1 MYEVEPDNSGLSI
14 YDIAKMFKCEVVLV
28 HVKNGNIWDSDIEI
42 IKQTPQAIETL
53 YEVSSYGAYW
63 HCISKYILFS
73 SVEEIKKYYLEHSR
87 KILSGIE
94 LTLPDNLPFNS
105 SHYIKKI
112 GDIIEHKISNEWDNL
127 SLFRGHYDSN
137 FQYVPNN
144 KIELIKLNT
153 YSNKKLYNLLRLLD
167 HIESSLELYS
177 KEIKSA
183 KYILT
188 GTSDIKEDNFE
199 LFPLTSDC
207 LSVYDEYSNGETS
220 HKCFLAMSP
229 QDEI

>member
-1 MYEVEPDNSGLSI
+1 M
-14 YDIAKMFKCEVVLV
+14 
-28 HVKNGNIWDSDIEI
+28 DS
-42 IKQTPQAIETL
+42 
-53 YEVSSYGAYW
+53 
-63 HCISKYILFS
+63 
-73 SVEEIKKYYLEHSR
+73 
-87 KILSGIE
+87 
-94 LTLPDNLPFNS
+94 
-105 SHYIKKI
+105 
-112 GDIIEHKISNEWDNL
+112 

-229 QDEI
+229 QDEV